1 MRLRETQNGLEVT
14 AVIGTSAVLLSFE
27 MAEEVTTGLLGFAI
41 EREDHTEDE
50 KYYLKG
56 FKYFE
61 ETVGP
66 TGEGQ
71 LFSTFE
77 HPVQS
82 FIWEDFSIK
91 TKHDYSYTVT
101 PVFGKPK
108 KLEYG
113 KSCTIRFTTP
123 TEDAGEHS
131 VYFNRGVAGSL
142 AYARKFKNKRPGS
155 DGMAE
160 AETEDALKWLSKGLK
175 EALIGFIEKAKDS
188 SYSLRAA
195 VYEFEYLPVL
205 EAFKTAY
212 EVRNVDVKIIYD
224 SRGEEATNTSAINE
238 AGLPYKILTPRKA
251 EASKKHIAHNKFILL
266 IKDNVPVEVWTGST
280 NITPKGIFGQCN
292 VGHIIRNKDIAEKY
306 LEYWNSLEQDPLNDV
321 LDKQTVQ
328 IQSDL
333 IFDQIPKESVTAFF
347 SPREKKTILQTYAD
361 YMKQSNQL
369 ICGMFPFSFSSK
381 MKEVIT
387 APTDHLKYIIIDKK
401 DKKTTL
407 TTNDYDNIIVYG
419 TYLKDGL
426 YDWLEETHSGFLM
439 NAKPGNAGTNFIH
452 SKVILIDP
460 LSEDPIVIT
469 GSANFSDNSIAGND
483 ENTLVIRGDKD
494 VADLYFTEFI
504 RIFNHYYARFTAL
517 KMSSANTNQENPIHL
532 KTDSKQWVP
541 SFYNKNGLKFKRK
554 KMFSDMIVVNLLK
567 RSALPTPC

>member
-1 MRLRETQNGLEVT
+1 MRQREKQNGLEVT
-14 AVIGTSAVLLSFE
+14 AVIGTSAVLLSFDMDE
-27 MAEEVTTGLLGFAI
+27 SHTIGLLGFAI

-56 FKYFE
+56 FKYFS
-61 ETVGP
+61 ETAGEV
-66 TGEGQ
+66 GEGQ
-71 LFSTFE
+71 LFSTQE

-82 FIWEDFSIK
+82 FMWEDFSVK

-123 TEDAGEHS
+123 LEDAGDHS

-155 DGMAE
+155 NDMTDE
-160 AETEDALKWLSKGLK
+160 ETEEALKWLSKGLK
-175 EALIGFIEKAKDS
+175 EALIGFINKAKDS
-188 SYSLRAA
+188 TYKLRAA
-195 VYEFEYLPVL
+195 FYEFEYLPVL
-205 EAFKTAY
+205 EAFKAAY
-212 EVRNVDVKIIYD
+212 EDRDVDVKIIYD
-224 SRGEEATNTSAINE
+224 SRGEETANKAAIIE
-238 AGLPYKILTPRKA
+238 AGLPYKILTARKA
-251 EASKKHIAHNKFILL
+251 EASKKYIAHNKFIVL
-266 IKDNVPVEVWTGST
+266 IKDNLPIEVWTGST

-292 VGHIIRNKDIAEKY
+292 VGHIIRKKDIAKKY
-306 LEYWNSLEQDPLNDV
+306 LEYWEYLVKDPLNDV

-333 IFDQIPKESVTAFF
+333 IFDQIPQKSVTAFF
-347 SPREKKTILQTYAD
+347 SPRETKTILQTYAE
-361 YMKQSNQL
+361 YMKKSNQL
-369 ICGMFPFSFSSK
+369 ICGMFPFSFNMK

-387 APTDHLKYIIIDKK
+387 SQTDFLKYIIIDKK
-401 DKKTTL
+401 DKNTTL

-426 YDWLEETHSGFLM
+426 YDWLEETHAGFLL
-439 NAKPGNAGTNFIH
+439 NDKPGNAGTNFIH
-452 SKVILIDP
+452 NKVILIDP

-504 RIFNHYYARFTAL
+504 RIFNHYYARFITL
-517 KMSSANTNQENPIHL
+517 KMSTENANQENPIHL
-532 KTDSKQWVP
+532 KTDSKKWVP
-541 SFYNKNGLKFKRK
+541 SFYKKNGLKFKRK
-554 KMFSDMIVVNLLK
+554 KMFVDMIVN
-567 RSALPTPC
+567 